1 MLSNLPPEA
10 TTSMQRDVMAHRPSE
25 VDGLVYEVVRMAHR
39 YQVPVPAYEKWHRNC
54 KEKLCAK
61 NSHTEGNVEIKGKKN
76 NRIHCR

>member
-1 MLSNLPPEA
+1 
-10 TTSMQRDVMAHRPSE
+10 MQRDVMAHRPSE

-61 NSHTEGNVEIKGKKN
+61 KILTQKEMW
-76 NRIHCR
+76 R